1 VIINFDEEKGFTL
14 LEMLTSIL
22 ISSILVA
29 AVFFLVRS
37 YRSNTE
43 QVKNEIDTQLFVN
56 NFISVLMNEVEAA
69 GHQPIDSLLPTSIF
83 TQEGINKPNVIDVT
97 FSSGR
102 SVLSLSVRY
111 DISPTTRQVI
121 RYDVKDFPRNS
132 TRPSEKAIY
141 KTKINYGDLTS
152 GSPYIYVVT
161 DELVLANV
169 EDFECEASIHPS
181 PISTSA
187 SIRGLACSLKMFTT
201 INKNNLRIFD
211 FYAKAANLF

>member
-1 VIINFDEEKGFTL
+1 MIINFEKEKGFTL
-14 LEMLTSIL
+14 LEMLTAIL

-29 AVFFLVRS
+29 SVFFLIRS

-102 SVLSLSVRY
+102 SVLSLSIRY
-111 DISPTTRQVI
+111 DISPTTRQII
-121 RYDVKDFPRNS
+121 RYDVKDFPRNTS
-132 TRPSEKAIY
+132 RPSEKAIY

-169 EDFECEASIHPS
+169 EDFECETSIHPS
-181 PISTSA
+181 PISSGA

-201 INKNNLRIFD
+201 INKTNLRIFD
-211 FYAKAANLF
+211 FYAKATNLF